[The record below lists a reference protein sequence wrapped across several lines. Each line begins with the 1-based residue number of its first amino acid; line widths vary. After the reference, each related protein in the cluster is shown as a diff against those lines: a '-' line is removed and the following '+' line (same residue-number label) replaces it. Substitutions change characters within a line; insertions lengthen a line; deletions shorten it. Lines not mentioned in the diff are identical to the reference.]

1 MKNKKLHIKR
11 NSLILLIGCLL
22 VVPLLSSN
30 FTLASVSESTDIPD
44 FTLTALT
51 PHTAISIL
59 NDTAFTLYGFPGD
72 GSSDNPYRI
81 ENLNI
86 TTSYIHGILVTG
98 TTANFTIQ
106 DCYIDALAFGI
117 NIESIAMNTAEIKRN
132 YCVNNTENGITLYNA
147 LAVNITDNFCVN
159 NGQGIYTDY
168 ADFSIFKNNTCN
180 ENGVGIYL
188 YDTYDCYII
197 QNKLIENVCGIW
209 GDYIYG
215 NEYIENII
223 KDGSVGFYGNNGQI
237 LAYRN
242 HIENM
247 TDYGMQLY
255 KLESSHVVLNSIKD
269 TGSYGMSLNSST
281 LLIVSNNSI
290 TYSTLGI
297 VITNSNGSTYTFNR
311 MQLNTGYG
319 VKISNSCTLNVFH
332 HNAFIDNAAGVGN
345 SQAYDESLDSTWYE
359 YSTNQG
365 NFWSDYVGTGNYS
378 IDGGLYEDPYPLVAS
393 PVIPELNSKMSLW
406 FTLLFV
412 FFIPIIQIARKRKK

>member
-1 MKNKKLHIKR
+1 MKNNLLHIKR

-30 FTLASVSESTDIPD
+30 LTLASVSESTDIPD

-117 NIESIAMNTAEIKRN
+117 NIESIAVNTAEIKRN

-168 ADFSIFKNNTCN
+168 ADFSIFANNSLYKND
-180 ENGVGIYL
+180 VGMYL
-188 YDTYDCYII
+188 YDTYDSII
-197 QNKLIENVCGIW
+197 LNNTCIENLTGI
-209 GDYIYG
+209 IFESCQTNILEG
-215 NEYIENII
+215 NKCKDGIDGIILDPTWDLIVTENICENLTGFGMWI
-223 KDGSVGFYGNNGQI
+223 STSDGAHFTNNTIIDCNTGI
-237 LAYRN
+237 N
-242 HIENM
+242 IE
-247 TDYGMQLY
+247 
-255 KLESSHVVLNSIKD
+255 
-269 TGSYGMSLNSST
+269 
-281 LLIVSNNSI
+281 
-290 TYSTLGI
+290 
-297 VITNSNGSTYTFNR
+297 STYDSLFTFNR
-311 MQLNTGYG
+311 IQGSVEYG
-319 VKISNSCTLNVFH
+319 VNVTTSDSYDNIFH
-332 HNAFIDNAAGVGN
+332 HNAFVDNALGFGT
-345 SQAYDESLDSTWYE
+345 SQANDLGDNSTWYDVF
-359 YSTNQG
+359 TNEG
-365 NFWSDYVGTGNYS
+365 NFWNDHSGTGNYS
-378 IDGGLYEDPYPLVAS
+378 IDGDLFFDLYPLAES
-393 PVIPELNSKMSLW
+393 PVPIVPELNGNHFSA
-406 FTLLFV
+406 FFLLLIFV
-412 FFIPIIQIARKRKK
+412 IPSVLVIKRRNRN